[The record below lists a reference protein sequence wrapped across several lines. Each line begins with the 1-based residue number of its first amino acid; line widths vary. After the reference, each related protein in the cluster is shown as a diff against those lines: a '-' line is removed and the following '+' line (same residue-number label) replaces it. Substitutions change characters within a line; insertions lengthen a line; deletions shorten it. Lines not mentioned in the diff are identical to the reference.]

1 MGGVWTRW
9 CPRSLLVLTAFYH
22 TGRIRFGQ
30 MHWVESLCAVLW
42 CFHFCYLIYSLDQFW
57 GLGTTSSILL
67 IFQVRKYSPEM
78 YSHTSSPKVPG
89 QKGEDMIPVDVTF
102 PVPILLWLS
111 LGDTWRHPHPP
122 QTRGCSQGRPLPQD
136 SIEPKGWFSQSDYTH
151 SSLTNLP
158 V

>member
-1 MGGVWTRW
+1 MMSKVPSG
-9 CPRSLLVLTAFYH
+9 PDSLLSHRENQIWPNALGGKSMYSTVVFPLLL
-22 TGRIRFGQ
+22 
-30 MHWVESLCAVLW
+30 S
-42 CFHFCYLIYSLDQFW
+42 YLFAGQFW
-57 GLGTTSSILL
+57 GLGTMSSILL
-67 IFQVRKYSPEM
+67 IFQVRKHSPET

-89 QKGEDMIPVDVTF
+89 QKGEDMIPVDVTL